1 MIASHITAHDLTLA
15 AAWLVAGMFIGGF
28 FFLTLRW
35 NVRMLTTGSALL
47 PVIAIQF
54 GRLAAA
60 GAILALIAVYFG
72 ALPLLAAT
80 AGILAARTVVVRL
93 GGQS

>member
-15 AAWLVAGMFIGGF
+15 AAWLVVGMVIGGF

-35 NVRMLTTGSALL
+35 NVRMLATGGALL
-47 PVIAIQF
+47 PAIAVQF
-54 GRLAAA
+54 GRLAAV
-60 GAILALIAVYFG
+60 GVVLAAIAVYFG
-72 ALPLLAAT
+72 ALPLLAAP
-80 AGILAARTVVVRL
+80 AGILTARMVVVRL